1 MNEEI
6 LFGIQDLIRVT
17 LADFV
22 SVMGWWAM
30 FAIAPIMA
38 DLRFGILAAR
48 KRGEQ
53 IRGSR
58 MRRRTMNK
66 MLDYVTWI
74 FVAYICRHSFGVVL
88 DVPVVSIAIV
98 IYVYANE
105 LSSVINNYAEYRG
118 YGKILNLWKLIIGR
132 HDIGKCLEDV
142 SAKKTEEDG

>member
-30 FAIAPIMA
+30 FAIALIMA

-88 DVPVVSIAIV
+88 G
-98 IYVYANE
+98 
-105 LSSVINNYAEYRG
+105 SVINNYAEYRG